1 MLCRGVLESILCSIR
16 AAMGDWRLAMRTTLL
31 DQIKKR
37 RLALKI
43 KSSDMPLLAGINR
56 QQYEKIEKGG
66 NPNLST
72 IDKIAE
78 AVDAELVL
86 IPKDMVKEVKG
97 FLGTPNHSSS
107 QVSGGVKEYED
118 NLVADPWA
126 LIEEGK
132 T

>member
-1 MLCRGVLESILCSIR
+1 MHAAPVTVCSIR
-16 AAMGDWRLAMRTTLL
+16 AAMSFWRLAMRTTLL

-56 QQYEKIEKGG
+56 QQYEKIEKSG

-78 AVDAELVL
+78 AVDAELML
-86 IPKDMVKEVKG
+86 IPKEMVKEVKR
-97 FLGTPNHSSS
+97 FLGTPNHNSS
-107 QVSGGVKEYED
+107 QVSGGVKDYEGD
-118 NLVADPWA
+118 SVADPWA